1 MRIDHA
7 RKFALAAILVL
18 GASLA
23 SGASEA
29 SAGVLPRLPSKDGKH
44 SRSLVVCKDTTFALC
59 ASATCTPTGGFI
71 TGNDGI
77 RHPAAVCECPILV
90 GNNIA
95 DLKGG
100 NVDGSCEAPEGFV
113 YSTYEINGEYPQ
125 LIDGTWQ
132 TAPAE
137 PQVCPAKYSFAQ
149 CWNWKCTV
157 GDVVD
162 GVQLA
167 ECTCPIEKTPFEF
180 VTQAGQG
187 DPSYCEELPVG
198 GPLFFDPAAFQGR

>member
-149 CWNWKCTV
+149 CWNWKCTI

-162 GVQLA
+162 GLGS
-167 ECTCPIEKTPFEF
+167 T
-180 VTQAGQG
+180 
-187 DPSYCEELPVG
+187 
-198 GPLFFDPAAFQGR
+198 GRRNTWFLDVS